1 MTLYRY
7 AGDSKAGQANG
18 EAVGNK
24 WFAVSSAGKIVKPAA
39 TPAAG
44 GGYGSSGYTTPSSSG
59 SSTTPGG
66 GGYDPNY

>member
-18 EAVGNK
+18 EAVSGT
-24 WFAVSSAGKIVKPAA
+24 WYAVSSAGKIVKPAA
-39 TPAAG
+39 TS
-44 GGYGSSGYTTPSSSG
+44 GSYTPPSSSG